1 MIPEQFTFKY
11 LKARVSIAAVLQD
24 KGINTAF
31 TKRADQLFGPC
42 PVHGGDNPNAFV
54 INLSKNIWHCFTQCN
69 AGGDVVKLVRRLD
82 SKTYRQTALYLAS
95 LANIP
100 KASSLVHQ
108 THMKKT
114 FRPFTKSLTLNA
126 STPWLAKKGITSLT
140 AKRFEAGAYDAPGFL
155 NGCIG
160 VRLHDLQGHPIG
172 YAGRRLH
179 PKQVQLYG
187 KWKLPPALP
196 KSALLYN
203 FHRVSPYT
211 HKALITVEGPWAV
224 MRLAQLNIPA
234 VALLGIH
241 LSPTQRDLLRTLQRV
256 ILMLD
261 GDCAGRRA
269 TIRIRN
275 ALEPNTKVHTINLP
289 LDHDPDDLTDDQLSS
304 ITKHL
309 FL

>member
-1 MIPEQFTFKY
+1 MIPEHFTFKY
-11 LKARVSIAAVLQD
+11 LKRRVSIAAVLQD
-24 KGINTAF
+24 KGLNTAF
-31 TKRADQLFGPC
+31 RKRADQLVGPC

-69 AGGDVVKLVRRLD
+69 AGGDVVALVRRLD
-82 SKTYRQTALYLAS
+82 SKTYRQTAAYLAS
-95 LANIP
+95 LANTP

-108 THMKKT
+108 IHMKKA

-179 PKQVQLYG
+179 PKQAQLYG

-203 FHRVSPYT
+203 FHR
-211 HKALITVEGPWAV
+211 
-224 MRLAQLNIPA
+224 
-234 VALLGIH
+234 
-241 LSPTQRDLLRTLQRV
+241 LS
-256 ILMLD
+256 
-261 GDCAGRRA
+261 
-269 TIRIRN
+269 
-275 ALEPNTKVHTINLP
+275 
-289 LDHDPDDLTDDQLSS
+289 
-304 ITKHL
+304 
-309 FL
+309 

>member
-1 MIPEQFTFKY
+1 MIPEHLTFKY

-24 KGINTAF
+24 KGLITAF
-31 TKRADQLFGPC
+31 RKRADQLVGPC

-54 INLSKNIWHCFTQCN
+54 ISLSKNIWHCFTQCN
-69 AGGDVVKLVRRLD
+69 AGGDVVKLVRHLD
-82 SKTYRQTALYLAS
+82 RKTYRQSAAYLAS
-95 LANIP
+95 LVNTP
-100 KASSLVHQ
+100 KASPRVYQ
-108 THMKKT
+108 THTTKA
-114 FRPFTKSLTLNA
+114 FRPFTKSLTLNP
-126 STPWLAKKGITSLT
+126 STSWLNKKGITSLT
-140 AKRFEAGAYDAPGFL
+140 AMRFEAGAYDAPGFL

-179 PKQVQLYG
+179 PKQVQFYG

-196 KSALLYN
+196 KNQLLYN
-203 FHRVSPYT
+203 FHRLSSYT
-211 HKALITVEGPWAV
+211 HKALVIVEGPWAV

-241 LSPTQRDLLRTLQRV
+241 LSSTQRDLLRRRKQV

-269 TIRIRN
+269 TTRIQN
-275 ALEPNTKVHTINLP
+275 ALEPNTKVHTITLP
-289 LDHDPDDLTDDQLSS
+289 LDHDPDDLTDDQLAS
-304 ITKHL
+304 ITQPL
-309 FL
+309 LL

>member
-1 MIPEQFTFKY
+1 MIPEHFTFKY

-24 KGINTAF
+24 KGIITTF
-31 TKRADQLFGPC
+31 TKRANQLFGPC
-42 PVHGGDNPNAFV
+42 PLHGGDNPNAFV
-54 INLSKNIWHCFTQCN
+54 ISLSKNIWHCFTQCN
-69 AGGDVVKLVRRLD
+69 AGGDVVALVQRLD
-82 SKTYRQTALYLAS
+82 SKTYPQTAAYLAS
-95 LANIP
+95 LANTP
-100 KASSLVHQ
+100 KASSRVHL
-108 THMKKT
+108 THMTKA
-114 FRPFTKSLTLNA
+114 FRPFTKSLSLNP
-126 STPWLAKKGITSLT
+126 STTWLAKKGITPLT

-172 YAGRRLH
+172 YTGRRLH
-179 PKQVQLYG
+179 PKHVQLYG

-203 FHRVSPYT
+203 FHRASSYT
-211 HKALITVEGPWAV
+211 HKALVIVEGPWDV
-224 MRLAQLNIPA
+224 MRLAQLSIPA

-241 LSPTQRDLLRTLQRV
+241 LSTTQHDLLRTIQCV

-261 GDCAGRRA
+261 GDYAGRRA
-269 TIRIRN
+269 ATRIRN
-275 ALEPNTKVHTINLP
+275 ALELNTKVHTINLP

-304 ITKHL
+304 ITQHF

>member
-1 MIPEQFTFKY
+1 
-11 LKARVSIAAVLQD
+11 
-24 KGINTAF
+24 
-31 TKRADQLFGPC
+31 
-42 PVHGGDNPNAFV
+42 
-54 INLSKNIWHCFTQCN
+54 
-69 AGGDVVKLVRRLD
+69 
-82 SKTYRQTALYLAS
+82 
-95 LANIP
+95 
-100 KASSLVHQ
+100 
-108 THMKKT
+108 MK
-114 FRPFTKSLTLNA
+114 P
-126 STPWLAKKGITSLT
+126 
-140 AKRFEAGAYDAPGFL
+140 GAYDAPGFL

-160 VRLHDLQGHPIG
+160 VRLHDLKGHPIG

-203 FHRVSPYT
+203 FHRLSSCA
-211 HKALITVEGPWAV
+211 HKALVIVEGPWAV

-241 LSPTQRDLLRTLQRV
+241 LSPTQRDLLRTRQHV

-269 TIRIRN
+269 TICIRN
-275 ALEPNTKVHTINLP
+275 ALKPNIKVDTITLP

>member
-1 MIPEQFTFKY
+1 M
-11 LKARVSIAAVLQD
+11 
-24 KGINTAF
+24 
-31 TKRADQLFGPC
+31 
-42 PVHGGDNPNAFV
+42 
-54 INLSKNIWHCFTQCN
+54 
-69 AGGDVVKLVRRLD
+69 
-82 SKTYRQTALYLAS
+82 
-95 LANIP
+95 
-100 KASSLVHQ
+100 
-108 THMKKT
+108 
-114 FRPFTKSLTLNA
+114 
-126 STPWLAKKGITSLT
+126 T

-160 VRLHDLQGHPIG
+160 VRLHDLHGHPIG
-172 YAGRRLH
+172 YAGRRRH
-179 PKQVQLYG
+179 PKQAQLYG

-203 FHRVSPYT
+203 FHRVRGYT
-211 HKALITVEGPWAV
+211 HKTLVIVEGPWAV
-224 MRLAQLNIPA
+224 MRLAQLSIPA

-261 GDCAGRRA
+261 GDFAGHRA
-269 TIRIRN
+269 TNRIRD
-275 ALEPNTKVHTINLP
+275 ALKPNTKVDTITLP

>member
-211 HKALITVEGPWAV
+211 HKALVTVEGPWAV

-241 LSPTQRDLLRTLQRV
+241 LSPTQRDLLQTRQRV

-261 GDCAGRRA
+261 GDGAGRRA
-269 TIRIRN
+269 TTRIQN
-275 ALEPNTKVHTINLP
+275 ALEPDTKVHTIQLP
-289 LDHDPDDLTDDQLSS
+289 LDHDPDDLTDDQLTS
-304 ITKHL
+304 ITQDL

>member
-1 MIPEQFTFKY
+1 MIPEQFNFKY

-24 KGINTAF
+24 KGLKTAF
-31 TKRADQLFGPC
+31 RKRADQLFGPC

-54 INLSKNIWHCFTQCN
+54 ISLSKNIWHCFTQCN
-69 AGGDVVKLVRRLD
+69 AGGDVVELVQRLD
-82 SKTYRQTALYLAS
+82 NKTYRQTAAYLAS
-95 LANIP
+95 LANTP
-100 KASSLVHQ
+100 KASSRVHL
-108 THMKKT
+108 THMTKA
-114 FRPFTKSLTLNA
+114 FRPFTKCLTLNP

-160 VRLHDLQGHPIG
+160 VRLYDLLGNPIG

-196 KSALLYN
+196 KKTLLYN
-203 FHRVSPYT
+203 FHRLCSYT
-211 HKALITVEGPWAV
+211 HKALVIVEGPWDV

-241 LSPTQRDLLRTLQRV
+241 LSTTQRDLLQTIQRV
-256 ILMLD
+256 ILMRD

-269 TIRIRN
+269 ATRIRN
-275 ALEPNTKVHTINLP
+275 ALEPTTNVHTITLP

>member
-24 KGINTAF
+24 KGIKTTF
-31 TKRADQLFGPC
+31 RKRGDQLFGPC

-54 INLSKNIWHCFTQCN
+54 ISLSKNIWHCFTQCN
-69 AGGDVVKLVRRLD
+69 AGGDVVALVQRLD
-82 SKTYRQTALYLAS
+82 NKTYRQTAAYLAS
-95 LANIP
+95 LANTP

-108 THMKKT
+108 THMTKA
-114 FRPFTKSLTLNA
+114 FRPFTKSLTLDP
-126 STPWLAKKGITSLT
+126 STTWLAKKGITPLT

-203 FHRVSPYT
+203 FHRLGSYT
-211 HKALITVEGPWAV
+211 PKALVIVEGPWAV

-241 LSPTQRDLLRTLQRV
+241 LSPTQRDLLRTIQPV

-261 GDCAGRRA
+261 GDYAGRRA
-269 TIRIRN
+269 TIRIQN
-275 ALEPNTKVHTINLP
+275 ALEPNTKVHTITLP
-289 LDHDPDDLTDDQLSS
+289 LDHDPDDLTDNQLSS
-304 ITKHL
+304 ITQHL
-309 FL
+309 VL

>member
-1 MIPEQFTFKY
+1 MIPEHFTFKY

-24 KGINTAF
+24 KGLNTVF
-31 TKRADQLFGPC
+31 RKRGDQLVGPC

-54 INLSKNIWHCFTQCN
+54 ISLSKNIWHCFTQCN
-69 AGGDVVKLVRRLD
+69 AGGDVVELVRRLYN
-82 SKTYRQTALYLAS
+82 KTYPQTAAYLAS
-95 LANIP
+95 LANTP
-100 KASSLVHQ
+100 NASSLVHQ
-108 THMKKT
+108 THMT
-114 FRPFTKSLTLNA
+114 RAFRPFTKSLTLNP

-140 AKRFEAGAYDAPGFL
+140 AKRFEAGVYDAPGFL

-160 VRLHDLQGHPIG
+160 VRLHNLQGQPIG

-196 KSALLYN
+196 KSQLLYN
-203 FHRVSPYT
+203 FHRLSSYS
-211 HKALITVEGPWAV
+211 HKALFIVEGPWAV
-224 MRLAQLNIPA
+224 MRLAQLNIAA

-241 LSPTQRDLLRTLQRV
+241 LFPTQRDLLQLQQHL

-261 GDCAGRRA
+261 GDRAGRRA
-269 TIRIRN
+269 TTQIQN
-275 ALEPNTKVHTINLP
+275 ALEPNTKVHSITLP

-304 ITKHL
+304 IIQPL

>member
-1 MIPEQFTFKY
+1 MIPEHLTFKY
-11 LKARVSIAAVLQD
+11 LKRRVSITAVLHD
-24 KGINTAF
+24 KGLMTAF
-31 TKRADQLFGPC
+31 KKRADQLVGPC
-42 PVHGGDNPNAFV
+42 PVHRGDNPNAFV
-54 INLSKNIWHCFTQCN
+54 ISLSKNIWHCFTQCN

-82 SKTYRQTALYLAS
+82 SKTYRQTASYLAS
-95 LANIP
+95 LAHTP
-100 KASSLVHQ
+100 TASSLIHQ
-108 THMKKT
+108 THRTKI
-114 FRPFTKSLTLNA
+114 FHPFTKYLALSP
-126 STPWLAKKGITSLT
+126 STPWLNKKGISSLT

-187 KWKLPPALP
+187 KWKLPPAFP
-196 KSALLYN
+196 KNQLLYN
-203 FHRVSPYT
+203 FHRLSSYT
-211 HKALITVEGPWAV
+211 HKALVIVEGPWAV

-234 VALLGIH
+234 VAPLGIH
-241 LSPTQRDLLRTLQRV
+241 LSKTQRDLIRTRQHV

-269 TIRIRN
+269 TTRIRN
-275 ALEPNTKVHTINLP
+275 ALEPDTNVDSITLP
-289 LDHDPDDLTDDQLSS
+289 LNHDPDDLTDDQLTA
-304 ITKHL
+304 ITKPL

>member
-1 MIPEQFTFKY
+1 MIPEQFNFKY

-24 KGINTAF
+24 KGIITAF
-31 TKRADQLFGPC
+31 RKRADQLVGPC
-42 PVHGGDNPNAFV
+42 PVHGGDNLNAFV
-54 INLSKNIWHCFTQCN
+54 ISLSKNIWHCFTKCN
-69 AGGDVVKLVRRLD
+69 AGGDVVALVQRLD
-82 SKTYRQTALYLAS
+82 NKTYRQTAAYLAS
-95 LANIP
+95 LANTP
-100 KASSLVHQ
+100 KASSLVHL
-108 THMKKT
+108 THMKKA
-114 FRPFTKSLTLNA
+114 FRPFTKSLTLNP
-126 STPWLAKKGITSLT
+126 STTWLAKKGITPLT

-203 FHRVSPYT
+203 FHRLSSYT
-211 HKALITVEGPWAV
+211 HKTRVIVEGPWDV

-241 LSPTQRDLLRTLQRV
+241 LSPTQRDLLRTIQPV
-256 ILMLD
+256 VLMLD
-261 GDCAGRRA
+261 GDYAGRRA
-269 TIRIRN
+269 TTRIRN
-275 ALEPNTKVHTINLP
+275 ALEPNTKVHTITLP
-289 LDHDPDDLTDDQLSS
+289 LDHDPDDLTDNQLSS

>member
-1 MIPEQFTFKY
+1 MIPEHLTFKY
-11 LKARVSIAAVLQD
+11 LKRQISIAAVLQD
-24 KGINTAF
+24 KGLITAF
-31 TKRADQLFGPC
+31 RKRADQLVGPC

-54 INLSKNIWHCFTQCN
+54 ISLSKNIWHCFTQCD
-69 AGGDVVKLVRRLD
+69 AGGDLVELVRRLD
-82 SKTYRQTALYLAS
+82 NKTYRQTAAYLAS

-100 KASSLVHQ
+100 KASFRVQQ
-108 THMKKT
+108 THKT
-114 FRPFTKSLTLNA
+114 KPFRPFTRSLTLNP
-126 STPWLAKKGITSLT
+126 STPWLNKKGISSLT

-160 VRLHDLQGHPIG
+160 VRLHDLQGRPIG

-179 PKQVQLYG
+179 PKHIQLYG

-196 KSALLYN
+196 KTALLYN
-203 FHRVSPYT
+203 FHRVSSDT
-211 HKALITVEGPWAV
+211 HKALVIVEGPWAV

-241 LSPTQRDLLRTLQRV
+241 LFPIQRNRLRTLQRV

-269 TIRIRN
+269 TTQIQN
-275 ALEPNTKVHTINLP
+275 SLKLNTKVQTIQLP
-289 LDHDPDDLTDDQLSS
+289 LDHDPDDLTDDQLTS
-304 ITKHL
+304 ITQDL

>member
-1 MIPEQFTFKY
+1 MIPEHLSFKY
-11 LKARVSIAAVLQD
+11 LKARGSIAAVLQD
-24 KGINTAF
+24 KGLKTAF
-31 TKRADQLFGPC
+31 RKRADQLVGPC

-54 INLSKNIWHCFTQCN
+54 ISLSKNIWHCFTKCN
-69 AGGDVVKLVRRLD
+69 AGGDVVELVQRLD
-82 SKTYRQTALYLAS
+82 NKTYRQTAAYLAS
-95 LANIP
+95 LANTP

-108 THMKKT
+108 THMAKA
-114 FRPFTKSLTLNA
+114 FRPFTKSLTLNP
-126 STPWLAKKGITSLT
+126 STPWLTKKAITSLT

-160 VRLHDLQGHPIG
+160 VRLHDLQGNPIG

-196 KSALLYN
+196 KNQLLYN
-203 FHRVSPYT
+203 FHRVRANT
-211 HKALITVEGPWAV
+211 HKALVIVEGPWAV
-224 MRLAQLNIPA
+224 MRLAQLNIAA
-234 VALLGIH
+234 VALLGIN
-241 LSPTQRDLLRTLQRV
+241 LFPTQRDLLQSQQHL

-269 TIRIRN
+269 TTRIQN
-275 ALEPNTKVHTINLP
+275 ALEPNTKVHSITLP

-304 ITKHL
+304 IIQPL

>member
-1 MIPEQFTFKY
+1 MIPEQFNFKY
-11 LKARVSIAAVLQD
+11 LKARVSIAAVLHD
-24 KGINTAF
+24 KGLKTAF
-31 TKRADQLFGPC
+31 RKRADQLFGPC

-54 INLSKNIWHCFTQCN
+54 ISLSKNIWHCFTQCN
-69 AGGDVVKLVRRLD
+69 AGGDVVALVQRLD
-82 SKTYRQTALYLAS
+82 NKTYRQTAAYLAS
-95 LANIP
+95 LANTP

-108 THMKKT
+108 THMTKA

-126 STPWLAKKGITSLT
+126 STPWLAKKGISSLT

-172 YAGRRLH
+172 YAARRLH

-203 FHRVSPYT
+203 FYRVSSYT
-211 HKALITVEGPWAV
+211 HKALVIVEGPWAV

-241 LSPTQRDLLRTLQRV
+241 LSPTQRDLLRTIERV

-269 TIRIRN
+269 NTRIQN
-275 ALEPNTKVHTINLP
+275 ALEPNTKVHTITLP
-289 LDHDPDDLTDDQLSS
+289 LDQDPDDLTDNQLSS

>member
-1 MIPEQFTFKY
+1 MIPEHFTFKY

-24 KGINTAF
+24 KGLITAF
-31 TKRADQLFGPC
+31 KKRADQLVGPC
-42 PVHGGDNPNAFV
+42 PLHGGDNPNAFV
-54 INLSKNIWHCFTQCN
+54 ISLSKNIWHCFTQCN
-69 AGGDVVKLVRRLD
+69 AGGDLVKLVQRLD
-82 SKTYRQTALYLAS
+82 SKTYRQTAAYLAS
-95 LANIP
+95 LANTPNASPLLHLTRIT
-100 KASSLVHQ
+100 KA
-108 THMKKT
+108 
-114 FRPFTKSLTLNA
+114 FRPFTKSLTLNP
-126 STPWLAKKGITSLT
+126 STPWLNKKGISSLT

-172 YAGRRLH
+172 YAGRRLDCKH
-179 PKQVQLYG
+179 VRLYG

-196 KSALLYN
+196 KRQLLYN
-203 FHRVSPYT
+203 FHRLSSYT
-211 HKALITVEGPWAV
+211 HKALVIVEGPWAV

-269 TIRIRN
+269 TTRIRN
-275 ALEPNTKVHTINLP
+275 ALEPNTKVHIITLP
-289 LDHDPDDLTDDQLSS
+289 LDHDPDDLTDAQLAS
-304 ITKHL
+304 ITQPL

>member
-1 MIPEQFTFKY
+1 MIPEYFTFKY

-24 KGINTAF
+24 KRLITAF
-31 TKRADQLFGPC
+31 RKRADQLVGPC

-69 AGGDVVKLVRRLD
+69 AGGDVVELVRRLD
-82 SKTYRQTALYLAS
+82 SKTYRQSAAYLAS
-95 LANIP
+95 LVNTP
-100 KASSLVHQ
+100 KASPRVHQ
-108 THMKKT
+108 THTTKA
-114 FRPFTKSLTLNA
+114 FRPFTKSLNLNPSTL
-126 STPWLAKKGITSLT
+126 WLNKKGITSLT
-140 AKRFEAGAYDAPGFL
+140 AMRFEAGAYDAPGFL

-179 PKQVQLYG
+179 PKQVQFYG

-196 KSALLYN
+196 KNQLLYN
-203 FHRVSPYT
+203 FHRLSSYT
-211 HKALITVEGPWAV
+211 HKALVTVEGPWAV

-241 LSPTQRDLLRTLQRV
+241 LSSTQRDLLRRRKHV

-269 TIRIRN
+269 TTRIQN
-275 ALEPNTKVHTINLP
+275 ALEPNTKVQTITLP
-289 LDHDPDDLTDDQLSS
+289 LDHDPDDLTDDLLAS
-304 ITKHL
+304 ITEPL